1 MANNYIEQFITRVI
15 KEAGLDKMPKD
26 FLDEYARKL
35 SEEAKKRLGVAVMK
49 ELDESEI
56 EQLNKIMGKAGSE
69 DEVNNFLASRV
80 ENFGEKM
87 AAALEEFG
95 REVIEKAKSLAV

>member
-1 MANNYIEQFITRVI
+1 MANNYIEQFIAQVI

-35 SEEAKKRLGVAVMK
+35 SEEAKKRLGIAAMK
-49 ELDESEI
+49 ELDENEV
-56 EQLNKIMGKAGSE
+56 EQLNKIVGKAGSE
-69 DEVNNFLASRV
+69 GKVNDFLASRV
-80 ENFGEKM
+80 ENFEEKM
-87 AAALEEFG
+87 AVALEEFG